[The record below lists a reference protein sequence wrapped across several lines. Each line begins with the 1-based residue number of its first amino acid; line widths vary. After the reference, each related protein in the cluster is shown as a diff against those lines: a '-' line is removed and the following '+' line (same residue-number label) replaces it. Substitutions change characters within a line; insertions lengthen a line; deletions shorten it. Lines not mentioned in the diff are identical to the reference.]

1 MKNLFAF
8 LGIGALIVVGCGGGT
23 STDTDGGGGDG
34 SPPVDGSKPD
44 GSSNDSGASD
54 TGVMDTGVDTG
65 SGNDGGMLMDGGV
78 ACTKPGDCGN
88 MFCCA
93 TFKTAMGQ
101 IPACL
106 QSGTYSTMCTQ
117 TCTTVA
123 AFMCNSTNVR
133 RVCDMKSQCNEN
145 GYGECCSFMFNNQT
159 ISACLSTQ
167 EAIGVQQLGGTC
179 L

>member
-1 MKNLFAF
+1 MKNIFAF
-8 LGIGALIVVGCGGGT
+8 LAVGAVIVVGCGGGT
-23 STDTDGGGGDG
+23 STDTDGGGDG
-34 SPPVDGSKPD
+34 STPLDGSKPD
-44 GSSNDSGASD
+44 GATGDGGGSD

-65 SGNDGGMLMDGGV
+65 SGNEGGPMDGGV

-106 QSGTYSTMCTQ
+106 QNGTYSTMCTQ
-117 TCTTVA
+117 TCTTMA
-123 AFMCNSTNVR
+123 SFMCNATNTR
-133 RVCDMKSQCNEN
+133 RICDMKSQCNEN

-159 ISACLSTQ
+159 VSACVSTQ
-167 EAIGVQQLGGTC
+167 ESGFIKQMGGSC